1 MKKIQDGGPTMQRHF
16 NVTFPLACPHCLS
29 EILITLDEVGEQR
42 SIQCSSC
49 GTDVE
54 LQAENLIL
62 PSMIHPETE
71 QAFYG
76 IEF

>member
-1 MKKIQDGGPTMQRHF
+1 MQRHF
-16 NVTFPLACPHCLS
+16 NVTFPLACPHCLT
-29 EILITLDEVGEQR
+29 EILATLDEVQEQR

-54 LQAENLIL
+54 LKAEDLAL
-62 PSMIHPETE
+62 PTAIYAESE
-71 QAFYG
+71 QAFFG